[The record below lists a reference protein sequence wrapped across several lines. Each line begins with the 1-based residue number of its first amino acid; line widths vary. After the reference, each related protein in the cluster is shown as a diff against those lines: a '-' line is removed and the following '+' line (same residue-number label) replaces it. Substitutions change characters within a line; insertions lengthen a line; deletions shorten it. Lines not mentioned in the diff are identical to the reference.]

1 MISKVMDVPLVPYT
15 KWLNTLEES
24 ARSSTRLP
32 ASSLQLLDFYRSA
45 NRSLNSEDEEAF
57 GFPRLS
63 TSQAQVSVPILSN
76 FKKLGLGDVTAWLPY
91 WTSSGVLTK
100 V

>member
-1 MISKVMDVPLVPYT
+1 MNVPLVPYT

-76 FKKLGLGDVTAWLPY
+76 FKRLGLGDVTAWLPY
-91 WTSSGVLTK
+91 WTPSGVLTK